1 MLVGYA
7 LVTVVYSSTLKRIP
21 VVDILALAF
30 FYVYRLVAGAI
41 ATGVVLTPW
50 LLAFAAF
57 FFVSLGCLKR
67 VGELTLWRSLPP
79 SNQPVDTGRGYMTDD
94 ISMLALFG
102 VNAGFLSLLVLA
114 LYMNS
119 AEVVSLYRHPLL
131 LWGVII
137 ALLYWLMRSWLL
149 TWRGKMHDD
158 PVLFAL
164 QDTVSRW
171 VGIAIVICLFFAL

>member
-1 MLVGYA
+1 
-7 LVTVVYSSTLKRIP
+7 
-21 VVDILALAF
+21 
-30 FYVYRLVAGAI
+30 
-41 ATGVVLTPW
+41 
-50 LLAFAAF
+50 
-57 FFVSLGCLKR
+57 
-67 VGELTLWRSLPP
+67 
-79 SNQPVDTGRGYMTDD
+79 MTDD